1 MKKIISIL
9 AAIAIMSTSSPALIG
24 GAESFDT
31 TSYETVAMDVA
42 GALAQPGWKDP
53 AVGVTAL
60 RVKWNKVSGASG
72 YRVYRL
78 IGGKWT
84 KVATLRGAG
93 TTQYRDSG
101 LDSATEYSYK
111 VKAYRKTSHGTK
123 WSKAS
128 AKLTATTKPKQVK
141 LSSCGATET
150 AIRLN
155 WQATRCDGYLV
166 YQKQSDG
173 SFERIAKLNSSATTY
188 RVDGLSEGTKYTFK
202 MRAYKRTPSGLIFG
216 SCASKTK
223 TTKEKEIVWTDVDK
237 AYYHMAC
244 GYPTDEQCELVSDDI
259 SNYILSKYG
268 ETLNA
273 RRNFDLW
280 RIYAFASPSDECYN
294 FNEHKFIAK
303 KDVADKDKTDDAH
316 RETSVELWYFADIEK
331 SGDGFLPQKNA
342 YNKQNYDA
350 VQNMKKECYST
361 FTDYAFSSD
370 AFGLPPLKQCSD
382 FCFNIG
388 IDKIPDGASWV
399 DDDIDYYKDKDP
411 YHIPMY
417 ILWFC
422 DDGYASPHNIGED
435 SCISAEK

>member
-24 GAESFDT
+24 RAECYT

-93 TTQYRDSG
+93 TTKYRDGG
-101 LDSATEYSYK
+101 LASATEYSYK

-166 YQKQSDG
+166 YQQQSDG
-173 SFERIAKLNSSATTY
+173 SFERIAKLDSSATTY

-244 GYPTDEQCELVSDDI
+244 GYPTAEQC
-259 SNYILSKYG
+259 
-268 ETLNA
+268 
-273 RRNFDLW
+273 
-280 RIYAFASPSDECYN
+280 
-294 FNEHKFIAK
+294 
-303 KDVADKDKTDDAH
+303 
-316 RETSVELWYFADIEK
+316 
-331 SGDGFLPQKNA
+331 
-342 YNKQNYDA
+342 
-350 VQNMKKECYST
+350 
-361 FTDYAFSSD
+361 
-370 AFGLPPLKQCSD
+370 
-382 FCFNIG
+382 
-388 IDKIPDGASWV
+388 
-399 DDDIDYYKDKDP
+399 
-411 YHIPMY
+411 
-417 ILWFC
+417 
-422 DDGYASPHNIGED
+422 
-435 SCISAEK
+435 

>member
-24 GAESFDT
+24 GAESYDT

-93 TTQYRDSG
+93 TTQYRDGG
-101 LDSATEYSYK
+101 LASATEYSYK

-173 SFERIAKLNSSATTY
+173 SFERIAKLDSSATTY

-216 SCASKTK
+216 RCSAKTK

-237 AYYHMAC
+237 AYYQLYL
-244 GYPTDEQCELVSDDI
+244 GYPTAKDAELVSEDI
-259 SNYILSKYG
+259 CNYISEKYG
-268 ETLNA
+268 EVRNV
-273 RRNFDLW
+273 RRNIDLW
-280 RIYAFASPSDECYN
+280 RIYAFAGPNDECYN

-316 RETSVELWYFADIEK
+316 YDICINLGPMHQYGSLIPLKNGYTKENYNGIQELKE
-331 SGDGFLPQKNA
+331 
-342 YNKQNYDA
+342 
-350 VQNMKKECYST
+350 ECYSYLGDEAMT
-361 FTDYAFSSD
+361 FLDEYYKYDCT
-370 AFGLPPLKQCSD
+370 KD

-388 IDKIPDGASWV
+388 VDIIPNGASC
-399 DDDIDYYKDKDP
+399 IGYGDYYDDKDP
-411 YHIPMY
+411 MHIPQCN
-417 ILWFC
+417 IWFC
-422 DDGYASPHNIGED
+422 EDSANLPHNIGEG

>member
-24 GAESFDT
+24 GAENYDT

-42 GALAQPGWKDP
+42 GALAQPTWKDP

-93 TTQYRDSG
+93 TTQYRDGG
-101 LDSATEYSYK
+101 LASATEYSYK

-141 LSSCGATET
+141 ISSCGATET

-155 WQATRCDGYLV
+155 WQATSCDGYLV

-173 SFERIAKLNSSATTY
+173 SFERIAKLGSDETTY

-244 GYPTDEQCELVSDDI
+244 GYPTAEQCELVRKDI
-259 SNYILSKYG
+259 VNYILDNYSNEKVLYEDITAYRVWHTVGCGSFNPATLKFETEPTGSKYQV
-268 ETLNA
+268 
-273 RRNFDLW
+273 
-280 RIYAFASPSDECYN
+280 S
-294 FNEHKFIAK
+294 
-303 KDVADKDKTDDAH
+303 DAH
-316 RETSVELWYFADIEK
+316 CDHSIEMNDLGVIPKKNGYTKENYEAIQEAKQKIYYEL
-331 SGDGFLPQKNA
+331 G
-342 YNKQNYDA
+342 YDA
-350 VQNMKKECYST
+350 LFNSWL
-361 FTDYAFSSD
+361 SD
-370 AFGLPPLKQCSD
+370 GGTEDCPMY
-382 FCFNIG
+382 FNIG
-388 IDKIPDGASWV
+388 IELNLDSVVYI
-399 DDDIDYYKDKDP
+399 DDEVDYYDEPGKDP
-411 YHIPMY
+411 WHIPQY
-417 ILWFC
+417 TLWFC
-422 DDGYASPHNIGED
+422 CQPF
-435 SCISAEK
+435 

>member
-9 AAIAIMSTSSPALIG
+9 AAIAIMSTSSPALIS
-24 GAESFDT
+24 GAECYT

-93 TTQYRDSG
+93 TTQYRDGG
-101 LDSATEYSYK
+101 LASATEYSYK

-173 SFERIAKLNSSATTY
+173 SFERIAKFDSSATTY

-237 AYYHMAC
+237 AYYQLYL
-244 GYPTDEQCELVSDDI
+244 GYPTAKDAELVSEDI
-259 SNYILSKYG
+259 CNYISEKYG
-268 ETLNA
+268 EVRNV
-273 RRNFDLW
+273 RRNIDLW
-280 RIYAFASPSDECYN
+280 RIYAFAGPNDECYN

-316 RETSVELWYFADIEK
+316 YDICINLGPMHQYG
-331 SGDGFLPQKNA
+331 SL
-342 YNKQNYDA
+342 
-350 VQNMKKECYST
+350 KEWIYQRK
-361 FTDYAFSSD
+361 
-370 AFGLPPLKQCSD
+370 L
-382 FCFNIG
+382 
-388 IDKIPDGASWV
+388 
-399 DDDIDYYKDKDP
+399 
-411 YHIPMY
+411 
-417 ILWFC
+417 
-422 DDGYASPHNIGED
+422 
-435 SCISAEK
+435 

>member
-9 AAIAIMSTSSPALIG
+9 AAIAIISTSSPALIG
-24 GAESFDT
+24 RAECYT

-101 LDSATEYSYK
+101 LASATEYSYK

-202 MRAYKRTPSGLIFG
+202 MRAYKRNPSGLIFG
-216 SCASKTK
+216 RCASKTK

-244 GYPTDEQCELVSDDI
+244 GYPTAEQCELVSDDI

-294 FNEHKFIAK
+294 FNEHKFKVK
-303 KDVADKDKTDDAH
+303 KSLEDKDKTDDAH
-316 RETSVELWYFADIEK
+316 RDINVALWDFADINK
-331 SGDGFLPQKNA
+331 TGDGFIPLRKNP
-342 YNKQNYDA
+342 YNKQNYNA
-350 VQNMKKECYST
+350 VQDMKKECYST
-361 FTDYAFSSD
+361 FTDYAFSD
-370 AFGLPPLKQCSD
+370 TAFGLPPLKQCTD

-388 IDKIPDGASWV
+388 VAKVPNGASWV
-399 DDDIDYYKDKDP
+399 DNDIDFYEDP
-411 YHIPMY
+411 WHIPMY
-417 ILWFC
+417 FLWFC
-422 DDGYASPHNIGED
+422 DDGYASPHNIGEG

>member
-9 AAIAIMSTSSPALIG
+9 AAIAIMSTSSPALIS
-24 GAESFDT
+24 GAECYT

-202 MRAYKRTPSGLIFG
+202 MRAYKRNPSGLIFG
-216 SCASKTK
+216 RCASKTK

-294 FNEHKFIAK
+294 FNEHKFKVK
-303 KDVADKDKTDDAH
+303 KSLEDKDKTDDAH
-316 RETSVELWYFADIEK
+316 RDINVALWDFADINK
-331 SGDGFLPQKNA
+331 TGDGFIPLRKNP
-342 YNKQNYDA
+342 YNKQNYNA
-350 VQNMKKECYST
+350 VQDMKKECYST
-361 FTDYAFSSD
+361 FTDYAFSD
-370 AFGLPPLKQCSD
+370 TAFGLPPLKQCTD

-388 IDKIPDGASWV
+388 VAKVPNGASWV
-399 DDDIDYYKDKDP
+399 DNDIDFYEDP
-411 YHIPMY
+411 WHIPMY
-417 ILWFC
+417 FLWFC
-422 DDGYASPHNIGED
+422 DDGYASPHNIGEG

>member
-202 MRAYKRTPSGLIFG
+202 MRAYKRNPSGLIFG

-244 GYPTDEQCELVSDDI
+244 GYPTVEQCELVRKDI
-259 SNYILSKYG
+259 VNYILDNYSNEKVLYEDITAYRVWHTDTSRSFNPATLKLETEPTGSKVQVSDAHCDHSI
-268 ETLNA
+268 ETNDFLITPKKNGYTKENWEA
-273 RRNFDLW
+273 
-280 RIYAFASPSDECYN
+280 IQE
-294 FNEHKFIAK
+294 EK
-303 KDVADKDKTDDAH
+303 KDIY
-316 RETSVELWYFADIEK
+316 EWL
-331 SGDGFLPQKNA
+331 G
-342 YNKQNYDA
+342 YDA
-350 VQNMKKECYST
+350 LFKSWLSLGGTEDCPMY
-361 FTDYAFSSD
+361 
-370 AFGLPPLKQCSD
+370 
-382 FCFNIG
+382 FNIG
-388 IDKIPDGASWV
+388 IEMTPDSV
-399 DDDIDYYKDKDP
+399 VNIDDEVDYYDEPGKDP
-411 YHIPMY
+411 WHIPQY
-417 ILWFC
+417 TLWFC
-422 DDGYASPHNIGED
+422 CQPF
-435 SCISAEK
+435 